1 MTKNK
6 MTSQAARLMGRC
18 KSKRKRKS
26 CRKNLELARQRL
38 KFIYDAGRLALEA
51 PPK

>member
-6 MTSQAARLMGRC
+6 ITSQAARLMGRC

-26 CRKNLELARQRL
+26 CVKNLELARKRL
-38 KFIYDAGRLALEA
+38 KIMLDAGRKELESS
-51 PPK
+51 K